1 MKELMNIY
9 RGYIGI
15 IYIYNMFKYNSILKL
30 LNYRIILCLYNLY
43 IITITLNYTIFL
55 FLIKTKQNLL

>member
-1 MKELMNIY
+1 
-9 RGYIGI
+9 
-15 IYIYNMFKYNSILKL
+15 MFKYNSILKL
-30 LNYRIILCLYNLY
+30 LNYRIILCYNLY